1 MPCPYNRPRLIALSF
16 AWVSAASFAA
26 SLLFFL
32 YAYLVVYGRP
42 QQGGPLVVPV
52 VVNLTLFTAFALHH
66 SAFARSGVKRRVGD
80 VIPPALERAAYTLVA
95 SLLFGAV
102 CWWWRPVPGVLY
114 SVDGP
119 WRWLPHVV
127 FGAGVT
133 VTLLSA
139 RRLDA
144 LDLAGVRQVMAASR
158 PAAPPGAALL
168 TTGLYGLVRHPI
180 YFGWVLLVLGVP
192 DMTMTRFVFA
202 GISSLYLAVAI
213 PFEERS
219 LTETFGPEY
228 ASYQRRVRWRMVP
241 GIY

>member
-26 SLLFFL
+26 SLLYFL
-32 YAYLVVYGRP
+32 YAYLVAYGRAHH
-42 QQGGPLVVPV
+42 GGSLAVPV
-52 VVNLTLFTAFALHH
+52 VFNVALFTAFALHH
-66 SAFARSGVKRRVGD
+66 SAFARSGVKRRVGA
-80 VIPPALERAAYTLVA
+80 VIDPALERAVYTLVA
-95 SLLFGAV
+95 SVLFAAV

-114 SVDGP
+114 SVEGP
-119 WRWLPHVV
+119 WRWLVHAV
-127 FGAGVT
+127 FVAGVT

-144 LDLAGVRQVMAASR
+144 LDLAGVRQVMAADR
-158 PAAPPGAALL
+158 PAASPRTDLL

-202 GISSLYLAVAI
+202 GISTLYLAVAI

-241 GIY
+241 GVY

>member
-1 MPCPYNRPRLIALSF
+1 MPCPYNRPRLIALPF
-16 AWVSAASFAA
+16 AWFSAASFAA
-26 SLLFFL
+26 SLLYFL
-32 YAYLVVYGRP
+32 YAYLVVYGRA
-42 QQGGPLVVPV
+42 QQGGPMAVPV
-52 VVNLTLFTAFALHH
+52 AVNLALFTAFALHH

-102 CWWWRPVPGVLY
+102 CWGWRPVPGVLY
-114 SVDGP
+114 SVEGS
-119 WRWLPHVV
+119 WRWLAHVV

-144 LDLAGVRQVMAASR
+144 LDLAGVRQVMAGRRAAVTAR
-158 PAAPPGAALL
+158 PDLL

-202 GISSLYLAVAI
+202 GISTLYLAIAI

-219 LTETFGPEY
+219 LTETFGPDY
-228 ASYQRRVRWRMVP
+228 ASYQQQVRWRMVP